1 MAYKQPRVPPLK
13 EGTGLAEYIRELILF
28 LKDFSLETWVQIR
41 NLQGVKLPESVTQ
54 AQVQS
59 LLDAQ
64 AKTLREE
71 MAEAKREAIDS
82 ALPVG
87 IVVKFATSSD
97 PNALYPW
104 QTWRQITD
112 GRVEIAANDAYPL
125 GSTGGEAAH
134 TLALSELPAH
144 RHGVTTYC
152 GGVGNG
158 AAVQRGWSG
167 ETTKS
172 EIDSLP
178 VGEGKAH
185 NNMPPYVA
193 RNVWQRTT

>member
-13 EGTGLAEYIRELILF
+13 EESQPTAYLRELILF
-28 LKDFSLETWVQIR
+28 LKDFCVETWMADKNR
-41 NLQGVKLPESVTQ
+41 
-54 AQVQS
+54 
-59 LLDAQ
+59 DAQ
-64 AKTLREE
+64 LAALRTQ
-71 MAEAKREAIDS
+71 MANLAAQAKREAIDG

-87 IVVKFATSSD
+87 IVIKFATQSD

-104 QTWRQITD
+104 QRWTQIAD

-158 AAVQRGWSG
+158 TVVQRGWGG
-167 ETTKS
+167 ETAKS

-178 VGEGKAH
+178 VGGGEAH

-193 RNVWQRTT
+193 RNVWQRTA